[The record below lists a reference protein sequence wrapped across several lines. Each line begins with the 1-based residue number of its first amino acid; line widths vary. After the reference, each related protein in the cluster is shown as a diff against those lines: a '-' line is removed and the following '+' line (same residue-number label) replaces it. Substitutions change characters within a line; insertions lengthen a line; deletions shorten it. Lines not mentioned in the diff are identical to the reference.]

1 MRGNGPLGRWVR
13 WWGWGA
19 DLQLALQQRDLVP
32 QLDRPLPQLL
42 AGRLTE
48 HLVRVRVRVR
58 ARRRSGVRGVRA
70 ALRLRFGFGF
80 GFGFGLG

>member
-1 MRGNGPLGRWVR
+1 VRGNGPLGRWVR

-48 HLVRVRVRVR
+48 QLVRVR

-80 GFGFGLG
+80 GFGLGLG